1 MEFFF
6 LFLLVAFG
14 LPLVYLV
21 AQVRALYRWEGIA
34 RKLAWLSA
42 LVAGLYVA
50 KFALDVSSDPT
61 SHNLLPF
68 ELIVVSLIGLAYLGV
83 CALGRKVAAWL
94 D

>member
-1 MEFFF
+1 M
-6 LFLLVAFG
+6 FLLIAFG

-21 AQVRALYRWEGIA
+21 VQLRALCRWEGIA

-42 LVAGLYVA
+42 LAAVVYVA
-50 KFALDVSSDPT
+50 KFAIDVSADPT

-68 ELIVVSLIGLAYLGV
+68 ELILVSLIGLAYLGV

-94 D
+94 G

>member
-1 MEFFF
+1 ME
-6 LFLLVAFG
+6 LFLLIAFG

-21 AQVRALYRWEGIA
+21 VQLLALCRWEGIA

-42 LVAGLYVA
+42 LAAIIYVA
-50 KFALDVSSDPT
+50 KFAIDVSVDPT

-68 ELIVVSLIGLAYLGV
+68 ELIIVSLIGLAYLGV

-94 D
+94 G

>member
-1 MEFFF
+1 ME
-6 LFLLVAFG
+6 LFLVIAFG

-21 AQVRALYRWEGIA
+21 VQLRALCRWEGIA

-42 LVAGLYVA
+42 LAAVVYVA
-50 KFALDVSSDPT
+50 KFAIDVSVDPT

-68 ELIVVSLIGLAYLGV
+68 ELILVSLIGLAYLGF

-94 D
+94 G

>member
-1 MEFFF
+1 ME
-6 LFLLVAFG
+6 LFLLIAFG

-21 AQVRALYRWEGIA
+21 VQLRALSRWEGLA
-34 RKLAWLSA
+34 RKFAWLSA
-42 LVAGLYVA
+42 LAAVIYVA
-50 KFALDVSSDPT
+50 KFAIDVSVDPT

-94 D
+94 G

>member
-1 MEFFF
+1 ME

-21 AQVRALYRWEGIA
+21 GQLWALCRWDGIA
-34 RKLAWLSA
+34 RNLAWLSA
-42 LVAGLYVA
+42 LAAVLYVA
-50 KFALDVSSDPT
+50 KFAIDVSIDPT

-68 ELIVVSLIGLAYLGV
+68 ELILVSLIGLAYLGV

-94 D
+94 G

>member
-1 MEFFF
+1 ME
-6 LFLLVAFG
+6 LFLLIAFG

-21 AQVRALYRWEGIA
+21 VQLRALCRWEGIA

-42 LVAGLYVA
+42 LAAIIYVA
-50 KFALDVSSDPT
+50 KFAIDVSVDPT

-68 ELIVVSLIGLAYLGV
+68 ELIIVSLIGLAYLGV

-94 D
+94 G

>member
-1 MEFFF
+1 ME
-6 LFLLVAFG
+6 LFLVIAFG
-14 LPLVYLV
+14 LPLVYLAV
-21 AQVRALYRWEGIA
+21 QLRALCRWEGLA

-42 LVAGLYVA
+42 LAAVVYVA
-50 KFALDVSSDPT
+50 KFAIDVSVDPT

-94 D
+94 G